1 MLNDKLVTKTT
12 LNKNNKELYKKLKG
26 YVDDTFAAGK
36 VVISTDEE
44 INNILSSK
52 LVVKEDND
60 DLMFF
65 GKPSGPK

>member
-12 LNKNNKELYKKLKG
+12 LSKNNKELYNKIKG
-26 YVDDTFAAGK
+26 YVDNNK
-36 VVISTDEE
+36 SSSITDEE

-65 GKPSGPK
+65 EVSNRPK

>member
-12 LNKNNKELYKKLKG
+12 LSKNNKELYKKLKG
-26 YVDDTFAAGK
+26 YVDNNK
-36 VVISTDEE
+36 SSSMTDEE

-65 GKPSGPK
+65 EVSNKPK